1 MTNEEITGKI
11 LGMFSEDM
19 DPESR
24 RLLIKMYEVCSNKDW
39 NDEPICSLIILIFI
53 TTIFILL
60 NNYMP

>member
-39 NDEPICSLIILIFI
+39 NDEPICSL
-53 TTIFILL
+53 L
-60 NNYMP
+60 NVKS